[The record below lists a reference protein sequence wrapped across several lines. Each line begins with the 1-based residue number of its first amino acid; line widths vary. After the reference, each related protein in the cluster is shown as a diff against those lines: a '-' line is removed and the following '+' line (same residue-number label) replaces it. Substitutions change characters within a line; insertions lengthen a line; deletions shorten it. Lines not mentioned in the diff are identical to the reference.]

1 MQVVPVLI
9 WMQVAQLCTQSL
21 KKQSLALQ
29 VALGKVVTG
38 VICPHSTQWTQD
50 EIQQMTIL
58 NHKPG
63 RQTKP

>member
-1 MQVVPVLI
+1 MD
-9 WMQVAQLCTQSL
+9 AGST
-21 KKQSLALQ
+21 ALYTEPEE
-29 VALGKVVTG
+29 AEFSIASGTGEVVTS

-50 EIQQMTIL
+50 EIQQMTTL